1 MLMNVD
7 AFLGS
12 LKYMGYGL
20 AGIFTIILVLIG
32 IVMLLRKIFPAR

>member
-1 MLMNVD
+1 
-7 AFLGS
+7 
-12 LKYMGYGL
+12 MGYGL